1 MDGLLASAAAS
12 NSNNAAAMAG
22 GSISAANGSALGD
35 RKVSRMQMG
44 KPIYIPTYLYKLQG
58 RRSYKSKGWEGSSN
72 PRLMGKP

>member
-44 KPIYIPTYLYKLQG
+44 KPI
-58 RRSYKSKGWEGSSN
+58 
-72 PRLMGKP
+72 

>member
-1 MDGLLASAAAS
+1 MDGPLASAAAS

-44 KPIYIPTYLYKLQG
+44 KPIYKLHTYLYKLQG
-58 RRSYKSKGWEGSSN
+58 RTVGQIRQKCKETSN
-72 PRLMGKP
+72 